1 MTGAVDGRASAA
13 VESRLAGAKET
24 SSPRRPDGF
33 AARLFRHLSSRRLRL
48 FIACA
53 LLTGTAQAADGKWV
67 EVHHRLSPP
76 HAVALTLDACGGAY
90 DKRLI
95 DLLVQLRVPATL
107 FVTRRWLEHNP
118 QAVHHLLQH
127 ADLFEFENHGTHHV
141 PAVVGPASL
150 RLYGMRVQPDD
161 DALRAEITGGA
172 DLIRATTGRTP
183 QYFRG
188 AGAAYDSAGLQMVQ
202 ALGYRVAGFSVNAD
216 AGASYPASVVAA
228 RLKGVKPGDVVIAH
242 MNHPTSG
249 TAEGFARVLPDL
261 LQRGTVFVKLSQGM
275 LVAP

>member
-1 MTGAVDGRASAA
+1 MTGAAGWRASAA
-13 VESRLAGAKET
+13 VAGRLAGAKKAGC
-24 SSPRRPDGF
+24 SRRPCRF
-33 AARLFRHLSSRRLRL
+33 AARLFQRLSARRPQL

-53 LLTGTAQAADGKWV
+53 LLTGTAQAADSRWV

-76 HAVALTLDACGGAY
+76 HAVALTLDACSGAY

-107 FVTRRWLEHNP
+107 FVTRRWLERNP
-118 QAVHHLLQH
+118 QAVHHILQH
-127 ADLFEFENHGTHHV
+127 ADLFEFENHGAHHV

-150 RLYGMRVQPDD
+150 RLYGMQVQPDE

-172 DLIRATTGRTP
+172 DVIRATTGRTP

-188 AGAAYDSAGLQMVQ
+188 AGAAYDSTGLQMVQ

-216 AGASYPASVVAA
+216 AGARYPASVVAA
-228 RLKGVKPGDVVIAH
+228 RLKSVKPGDVVIAH
-242 MNHPTSG
+242 MNHPAGG
-249 TAEGFARVLPDL
+249 TAEGFARALPDL